1 MPLVNK
7 LIIIMKLKFWL
18 LSAFLAFTVS
28 AHAQQ
33 QMPQPIPIP
42 LQTYIFDPQ
51 HPSIPIHRM
60 PSESSLTAYYVPGQ
74 LSFSDGLAPCQLT
87 LTNEADG
94 EVIYSA
100 NLTDGV
106 TCVTIPQLPE
116 GTYLIK
122 FETSDSTYC
131 GYLVF

>member
-1 MPLVNK
+1 
-7 LIIIMKLKFWL
+7 MKLKFWL

-51 HPSIPIHRM
+51 HPSIPIHRT

-87 LTNEADG
+87 IINEADG
-94 EVIYSA
+94 EVVYSA
-100 NLTDGV
+100 DLADGV
-106 TCVTIPQLPE
+106 TSAALPDLPA
-116 GTYLIK
+116 GTYLVR
-122 FETSDSTYC
+122 FDASDSAC
-131 GYLVF
+131 RGYLVL